1 MNWKKWL
8 RTQWDRVG
16 AWLCIA
22 AGVVTL
28 IIGWVGAA
36 ATEYPAEQLPFI
48 ISGGVGGALLVVAGS
63 VGGEWGFFQPA
74 AVSTRSLLGLGYLIV
89 FGSLIAFSAFTW
101 LLREAP
107 PGRVATYAYVNPAV
121 AVMLGWLVASE
132 PFGPRELAASAVI
145 VAGVALIISVR
156 AR

>member
-48 ISGGVGGALLVVAGS
+48 ISGGVGGALLVALGCTLLISADMRDEWQKLDRIEKVL
-63 VGGEWGFFQPA
+63 GG
-74 AVSTRSLLGLGYLIV
+74 R
-89 FGSLIAFSAFTW
+89 
-101 LLREAP
+101 P
-107 PGRVATYAYVNPAV
+107 PGP
-121 AVMLGWLVASE
+121 
-132 PFGPRELAASAVI
+132 
-145 VAGVALIISVR
+145 
-156 AR
+156 